1 MSVCC
6 DVCVTGN
13 SATPSSGSL
22 PNKSCASAFTFSYLR
37 SVFSPTAFDHLATEN
52 PMSAS
57 VSPCGRRERRKLLIV
72 LPIARPRY
80 ICLRDMMAIAA
91 GGRGRAGGSVG
102 NSFKSALMSGVFY
115 DRYSAPPPP
124 PPAPAPLLAV
134 GWCLLAG
141 RRRDCLE
148 REYPR

>member
-37 SVFSPTAFDHLATEN
+37 SVFSPTAFAHLATEN
-52 PMSAS
+52 PIMSAS

-91 GGRGRAGGSVG
+91 GGRAGVSVG
-102 NSFKSALMSGVFY
+102 NSFKSALMSGCFTI
-115 DRYSAPPPP
+115 DILPPPS
-124 PPAPAPLLAV
+124 LRLS
-134 GWCLLAG
+134 
-141 RRRDCLE
+141 
-148 REYPR
+148 